1 MLRAFLRD
9 VRRDVR
15 RQTADELFP
24 ARPMFAARGPEGE
37 RGQAPPLYSQRVAI
51 FRSEADA
58 AKSLQTKSHG
68 PNRGRE
74 APEASRVRP

>member
-1 MLRAFLRD
+1 
-9 VRRDVR
+9 
-15 RQTADELFP
+15 
-24 ARPMFAARGPEGE
+24 MFAARGPEGE
-37 RGQAPPLYSQRVAI
+37 RGQAPPLYSQRLAI